1 MADRAG
7 AEDSTD
13 STADDGNTDGRRGL
27 IGLLRQIPSQVSR
40 LIRDEIRAAQA
51 ELVAKLKE
59 AGIGAGL
66 AVGGAVIALYALG
79 VLIACAILGLATV
92 LAPWLSALII
102 GVLLLIIAGILV
114 MLGLNKLKKGV
125 PPVPTESIDSVKA
138 DIRTVKGTNR

>member
-1 MADRAG
+1 MADNTVADDPT
-7 AEDSTD
+7 AEDNP
-13 STADDGNTDGRRGL
+13 GDGRRGL
-27 IGLLRQIPSQVSR
+27 IGLLRQIPAQVSR

-66 AVGGAVIALYALG
+66 AVGGVVIALYALG
-79 VLIACAILGLATV
+79 VLIACAVLGLATV

-102 GVLLLIIAGILV
+102 GVLLLIIAGVLV
-114 MLGLNKLKKGV
+114 MLGINKLKKGV
-125 PPVPTESIDSVKA
+125 PPIPKDSIDSVKE

>member
-13 STADDGNTDGRRGL
+13 RTADDANTDGRRGL

-51 ELVAKLKE
+51 ELVAKLRE

>member
-7 AEDSTD
+7 AEDTTD
-13 STADDGNTDGRRGL
+13 STAEDGNTDGRRGL

-79 VLIACAILGLATV
+79 VLIACAVLGLATV
-92 LAPWLSALII
+92 LAPWLAALII
-102 GVLLLIIAGILV
+102 GILLLIIAGVLV
-114 MLGLNKLKKGV
+114 LLGVNKLKKGV
-125 PPVPTESIDSVKA
+125 PPIPSDSIDSVKE

>member
-1 MADRAG
+1 MADRAD

-13 STADDGNTDGRRGL
+13 RTADDANTDGRRGL